1 MPKFLKNNT
10 IVLLD
15 GGVESYLMALYGMAM
30 PTLRNLRKP
39 ETKQAPIV
47 GLYGAA
53 AELLV
58 KACLVQAKG
67 VEAMYKDGNI
77 ASGVYRFGSEVIED
91 MRRYIKNE
99 DSCISYIWGNPDD
112 HAEQRTKILH
122 CLGKFKLHQELRANG
137 LHAGLGCS
145 RDIAIAVA
153 SDIFDFIQ
161 LLSQSKKLKPYLKNL
176 PAPEAAI
183 RDREVI
189 IEDLTRRFRSAKD
202 NAAKVNLLRGMY
214 IVLPYIPEIKPDW
227 VDSFDR
233 IAVSP
238 PTEGDLSYLAKTL
251 TDAHSIYLLKNR
263 GGKDGV
269 PVRIEPHNPEAL
281 PIAIQ
286 NIKRTLSTTPD
297 KFNNDILTAN
307 TRLDENRLDLPID
320 EFLVDLYA
328 LGLDSAGVLTAENRK
343 LTAQQAWPFVAA
355 AYSTNGTPRPCWF
368 IISQCDEIDQLIAY
382 MQRAAICGNG
392 FLKRRIPELIAS
404 LQAYKN
410 HTIVCFTTAKD
421 TAFKDL
427 PVSKTKIENMSG
439 EQKKPFTPVFLRK
452 YLPSDC
458 VSAMI
463 QDFVTGAKN
472 AGNTLSALLELE
484 TLSENDRKIALTLLP
499 LCFDGNNKNGLIS
512 VLRTKHLKNYISTA
526 RKMMFVADFIE
537 YGPDF

>member
-1 MPKFLKNNT
+1 
-10 IVLLD
+10 
-15 GGVESYLMALYGMAM
+15 
-30 PTLRNLRKP
+30 
-39 ETKQAPIV
+39 
-47 GLYGAA
+47 
-53 AELLV
+53 
-58 KACLVQAKG
+58 
-67 VEAMYKDGNI
+67 MYKDGNI

-91 MRRYIKNE
+91 MRRYIRDE

-112 HAEQRTKILH
+112 HVEQKTKLFH

-145 RDIAIAVA
+145 RNIAIAVA
-153 SDIFDFIQ
+153 SDVFDFVQ

-189 IEDLTRRFRSAKD
+189 IEDLTRRFRSTKD
-202 NAAKVNLLRGMY
+202 NTTKVNLLRGMY

-251 TDAHSIYLLKNR
+251 ADAHSIYLLKNR

-286 NIKRTLSTTPD
+286 NIKRTLNTTPD

-307 TRLDENRLDLPID
+307 TRLDEKRLDLPID

-328 LGLDSAGVLTAENRK
+328 LGLDSAGVLTTENRK
-343 LTAQQAWPFVAA
+343 LTAQQTWPFVAA

-382 MQRAAICGNG
+382 MRRAEICGNG
-392 FLKRRIPELIAS
+392 FLKRRMPELIAS

-410 HTIVCFTTAKD
+410 HTTVCFTAAKD
-421 TAFKDL
+421 TVFKDL
-427 PVSKTKIENMSG
+427 PVSKAKIESMSE
-439 EQKKPFTPVFLRK
+439 EQKKK
-452 YLPSDC
+452 H
-458 VSAMI
+458 
-463 QDFVTGAKN
+463 
-472 AGNTLSALLELE
+472 
-484 TLSENDRKIALTLLP
+484 LLP
-499 LCFDGNNKNGLIS
+499 FS
-512 VLRTKHLKNYISTA
+512 
-526 RKMMFVADFIE
+526 
-537 YGPDF
+537 

>member
-77 ASGVYRFGSEVIED
+77 ASGVYRLSSEVIED
-91 MRRYIKNE
+91 MRRYIRDE

-112 HAEQRTKILH
+112 HVEQKMRLLH

-189 IEDLTRRFRSAKD
+189 IEDLTRRFRSTKD
-202 NAAKVNLLRGMY
+202 NTTKANLLRGMY

-251 TDAHSIYLLKNR
+251 ADAHSIYLLKNR

-269 PVRIEPHNPEAL
+269 PVRIESHNPEAL

-286 NIKRTLSTTPD
+286 NIKRTLNTTPD

-307 TRLDENRLDLPID
+307 TRLDEKRLDLPID

-328 LGLDSAGVLTAENRK
+328 LGLDSAGVLTTENRK
-343 LTAQQAWPFVAA
+343 LTAQQTWPFVAA

-382 MQRAAICGNG
+382 MRRAEICGNG
-392 FLKRRIPELIAS
+392 FLKRRMPELIAS

-410 HTIVCFTTAKD
+410 HTTVCFAAAKD

-427 PVSKTKIENMSG
+427 PVSKAKIENMSE

-452 YLPSDC
+452 YLPSDQ
-458 VSAMI
+458 VSAII
-463 QDFVTGAKN
+463 QDFVAGIKN

-484 TLSENDRKIALTLLP
+484 ALSESDRKIALTLLP

-512 VLRTKHLKNYISTA
+512 VLRTEHLKGYISTA

-537 YGPDF
+537 HGPDF

>member
-1 MPKFLKNNT
+1 MPKFLKNNA

-15 GGVESYLMALYGMAM
+15 SGVESYLMALYGMAM

-39 ETKQAPIV
+39 ETKQAPII
-47 GLYGAA
+47 GLFGAA

-67 VEAMYKDGNI
+67 IEAMYKNGDI
-77 ASGVYRFGSEVIED
+77 MSGVYRFGSEVIED
-91 MRRYIKNE
+91 MRRYIRDE
-99 DSCISYIWGNPDD
+99 DNCISYIWGNLDE
-112 HAEQRTKILH
+112 HAEQKAKLLH

-145 RDIAIAVA
+145 RDIALAA
-153 SDIFDFIQ
+153 ATDIFDFIQ

-176 PAPEAAI
+176 PAPEATI

-189 IEDLTRRFRSAKD
+189 IEDLTRRLHSAKD
-202 NAAKVNLLRGMY
+202 DMSKVTLLRGMY

-227 VDSFDR
+227 VDSFNR

-251 TDAHSIYLLKNR
+251 EYAHSIYLLKNR

-269 PVRIEPHNPEAL
+269 PVRIDSHNPEAL

-286 NIKRTLSTTPD
+286 NIKRTLTTTPD
-297 KFNNDILTAN
+297 KFNNDVLTAN
-307 TRLDENRLDLPID
+307 TRLDERRLDLPID

-328 LGLDSAGVLTAENRK
+328 LGLNSAGVLTTKDQK
-343 LTAQQAWPFVAA
+343 LTAQQTWPFVAT

-382 MQRAAICGNG
+382 MQRAEECGNG
-392 FLKRRIPELIAS
+392 FLKRRMPELIAS
-404 LQAYKN
+404 LQAYKD
-410 HTIVCFTTAKD
+410 HTIVSFTTAKD
-421 TAFKDL
+421 TAFKAL
-427 PVSKTKIENMSG
+427 PNIKSKIESMS
-439 EQKKPFTPVFLRK
+439 EEEKNPFTPAFLRK
-452 YLPSDC
+452 YLPSDQI
-458 VSAMI
+458 SAI
-463 QDFVTGAKN
+463 VQDFVSGARN
-472 AGNTLSALLELE
+472 AGNTLSALMELD
-484 TLSENDRKIALTLLP
+484 TLSENDRKIALTLLS

-512 VLRTKHLKNYISTA
+512 VLRTEHLKGYISTA
-526 RKMMFVADFIE
+526 RKMMFVADFME
-537 YGPDF
+537 YGPNF

>member
-263 GGKDGV
+263 GGKDWV

-286 NIKRTLSTTPD
+286 NIKRTLSKTPD

-343 LTAQQAWPFVAA
+343 LTAQQI
-355 AYSTNGTPRPCWF
+355 G
-368 IISQCDEIDQLIAY
+368 
-382 MQRAAICGNG
+382 RA
-392 FLKRRIPELIAS
+392 
-404 LQAYKN
+404 
-410 HTIVCFTTAKD
+410 HV
-421 TAFKDL
+421 
-427 PVSKTKIENMSG
+427 
-439 EQKKPFTPVFLRK
+439 
-452 YLPSDC
+452 
-458 VSAMI
+458 
-463 QDFVTGAKN
+463 
-472 AGNTLSALLELE
+472 
-484 TLSENDRKIALTLLP
+484 
-499 LCFDGNNKNGLIS
+499 
-512 VLRTKHLKNYISTA
+512 
-526 RKMMFVADFIE
+526 
-537 YGPDF
+537 